1 MSKQAVGTMKDRK
14 KNQPVILP
22 NQIGGGLPLGRHGYF
37 WLSSQPLHTLIFLL
51 PIILVYEIGSMG
63 IIGAGITSRLEA
75 QDMLVR
81 FFDLFG
87 VLGLHLPSLALVVTL
102 AVQQFLS
109 RASWKIVP
117 MVPLAM
123 IAESAFL
130 TGPLIILAIIL
141 EPQSQAVLLQAIADS
156 AGALE
161 VAGSSD
167 AFWEG
172 IFLAFGAG
180 LYEEMLFRLVLITI
194 LHFMITDVLSF
205 KDRTGKIVAVVLSA
219 IAFAWLHDS
228 VYTAG
233 VGLNLRLAAFYTFA
247 GVYFGILFLSRGL
260 GIAVGAHLMYDLLVF
275 VVMPGIQDQ
284 S

>member
-1 MSKQAVGTMKDRK
+1 MKDRK

-22 NQIGGGLPLGRHGYF
+22 NQIGGGLPLGQRGYF

-51 PIILVYEIGSMG
+51 PIILVYEFGSMG
-63 IIGAGITSRLEA
+63 FMGAGITSRLEA

-87 VLGLHLPSLALVVTL
+87 VLGLHLPSLALVLTL
-102 AVQQFLS
+102 VVQQFLS

-141 EPQSQAVLLQAIADS
+141 EPQSQAVLLQAVADS
-156 AGALE
+156 PVVLE
-161 VAGSSD
+161 VAGSVGSSD

-219 IAFAWLHDS
+219 IAFAWLHDA

-233 VGLNLRLAAFYTFA
+233 IGLNLRLAAFYTLA

>member
-1 MSKQAVGTMKDRK
+1 MSNRK
-14 KNQPVILP
+14 KNQPNILP
-22 NQIGGGLPLGRHGYF
+22 TQVGGGLPLGKRGYF

-63 IIGAGITSRLEA
+63 FLGTEITSRLEA

-87 VLGLHLPSLALVVTL
+87 VLGLHLPALALVLTL
-102 AVQQFLS
+102 AVQHFLS

-141 EPQSQAVLLQAIADS
+141 EPQSQAVLLQATS
-156 AGALE
+156 ELPSTLGAI
-161 VAGSSD
+161 SSSNT
-167 AFWEG
+167 FWEG

-219 IAFAWLHDS
+219 VAFAWLHDS
-228 VYTAG
+228 VYSSG
-233 VGLNLRLAAFYTFA
+233 SGLNFRLAAFYFLA
-247 GVYFGILFLSRGL
+247 GAYFGILFLSRGL

-275 VVMPGIQDQ
+275 VIMPGIQDQ

>member
-1 MSKQAVGTMKDRK
+1 MKDRK

-22 NQIGGGLPLGRHGYF
+22 NQLGAGLPLGQRGYF

-51 PIILVYEIGSMG
+51 PIIAVYEIGSMG
-63 IIGAGITSRLEA
+63 LLGSGVSSRLEA
-75 QDMLVR
+75 QEMLVR

-87 VLGLHLPSLALVVTL
+87 VLGLHLPALALVVTL
-102 AVQQFLS
+102 VVQQFLS
-109 RASWKIVP
+109 RASWKISP

-130 TGPLIILAIIL
+130 TGPLIVFAIIL
-141 EPQSQAVLLQAIADS
+141 EPQSQAMMIPAMQVAADTVGPVTGPVTGIIS
-156 AGALE
+156 T
-161 VAGSSD
+161 SD
-167 AFWEG
+167 SFWEG

-205 KDRTGKIVAVVLSA
+205 KDRTGKIAAVVLSA

-228 VYTAG
+228 VYTASG
-233 VGLNLRLAAFYTFA
+233 GLNIRLAAF
-247 GVYFGILFLSRGL
+247 
-260 GIAVGAHLMYDLLVF
+260 
-275 VVMPGIQDQ
+275 
-284 S
+284 